1 MSHFYQQSKRLL
13 FALQCCCMLIPF
25 QQSFAQIP
33 TFQDC
38 LGAIP
43 VCNQVYNTPSS
54 TFGTGNYPNEQGPG
68 TCLIPGE
75 FNSSWYTFNISS
87 SGTFAFTIT
96 PVNAGADYDWAMYN
110 LTNATCAEIQTNGSL
125 MVSCNSSQWGFTGI
139 SATGVGNWNGAGPTN
154 AFNYLLNVNAGETY
168 VLNINNWSGT
178 TGGYTVDFSA
188 SSASIFDTVKPYID
202 TIEQVICND
211 NQLTFTFSENIL
223 CGSVQDAD
231 FHLTGPGGPYV
242 LSAVTGPAC
251 SAGAT
256 SGKTFTASVS
266 PPMTVGGNYFLSIT
280 NAAASVTDLCGLIAD
295 SAATEFFVSSV
306 EIVIDSLVQPT
317 CAGFN
322 GQVYVSGTVGTPP
335 YEFSINGSPFQ
346 SGNSFTGMDSGTY
359 YIVVKDSF
367 GCLDTALVNFQ
378 ASTGAVI
385 ATKVLS
391 KDINCFN
398 ACDGSISVIGSG
410 GVPPYAYTWTN
421 GAPPLANIGGLCPAN
436 YQVTITDS
444 YNCFDTL
451 SIVLNEPPEVT
462 FNIVNLK
469 NARCYGNKDGSVS
482 LNVLGGTPPYTYV
495 WTPYGGG
502 SNTAYGLGAGE
513 YNLLIIDINQ
523 CMYDTIINIDQPTPV
538 AIVYPGDTTICFGTE
553 AALTAPAVGG
563 NVGQYG
569 VIWDNGVSVDD
580 PYIVQPF
587 LDNTYTAVAF
597 DDSSCMSEPYV
608 YRVYVQQKPLID
620 LGEDSVLCYGNV
632 LFKDVFFPGSE
643 YLWQD
648 GSVYHDYAIREPGLY
663 TVEAY
668 NSCFSTYDSLLVEF
682 DDCGTCVHVPTAF
695 TPNNDGLNDLFIP
708 AIGCA
713 FDDYDFKV
721 FNRWG
726 DLLFATNDP
735 ETGWNGQNADQPS
748 EMGTYVWTLSYGG
761 STHGVVLSENLKG
774 GVILIR

>member
-1 MSHFYQQSKRLL
+1 
-13 FALQCCCMLIPF
+13 MLIPF

-125 MVSCNSSQWGFTGI
+125 MVSCNSSQWGYTGI

-295 SAATEFFVSSV
+295 SAATEFL
-306 EIVIDSLVQPT
+306 LVQW
-317 CAGFN
+317 
-322 GQVYVSGTVGTPP
+322 
-335 YEFSINGSPFQ
+335 
-346 SGNSFTGMDSGTY
+346 
-359 YIVVKDSF
+359 K
-367 GCLDTALVNFQ
+367 L
-378 ASTGAVI
+378 
-385 ATKVLS
+385 
-391 KDINCFN
+391 
-398 ACDGSISVIGSG
+398 
-410 GVPPYAYTWTN
+410 
-421 GAPPLANIGGLCPAN
+421 
-436 YQVTITDS
+436 
-444 YNCFDTL
+444 
-451 SIVLNEPPEVT
+451 
-462 FNIVNLK
+462 
-469 NARCYGNKDGSVS
+469 
-482 LNVLGGTPPYTYV
+482 
-495 WTPYGGG
+495 
-502 SNTAYGLGAGE
+502 
-513 YNLLIIDINQ
+513 
-523 CMYDTIINIDQPTPV
+523 
-538 AIVYPGDTTICFGTE
+538 
-553 AALTAPAVGG
+553 
-563 NVGQYG
+563 
-569 VIWDNGVSVDD
+569 
-580 PYIVQPF
+580 
-587 LDNTYTAVAF
+587 
-597 DDSSCMSEPYV
+597 
-608 YRVYVQQKPLID
+608 
-620 LGEDSVLCYGNV
+620 
-632 LFKDVFFPGSE
+632 
-643 YLWQD
+643 
-648 GSVYHDYAIREPGLY
+648 
-663 TVEAY
+663 
-668 NSCFSTYDSLLVEF
+668 
-682 DDCGTCVHVPTAF
+682 
-695 TPNNDGLNDLFIP
+695 
-708 AIGCA
+708 
-713 FDDYDFKV
+713 
-721 FNRWG
+721 
-726 DLLFATNDP
+726 
-735 ETGWNGQNADQPS
+735 
-748 EMGTYVWTLSYGG
+748 
-761 STHGVVLSENLKG
+761 
-774 GVILIR
+774 